1 VGKKD
6 ASMSFRLESDQK
18 EELKRV
24 TKKLGFP
31 RPTDFVRHAIETL
44 LEQIR
49 LGHDLVWPLRFEK
62 KENRRSDK
70 SR

>member
-1 VGKKD
+1 
-6 ASMSFRLESDQK
+6 MSFRLESEQK
-18 EELKRV
+18 AELKRV

-49 LGHDLVWPLRFEK
+49 AGHDLVWPLRFERK
-62 KENRRSDK
+62 KSENKRRS
-70 SR
+70 